1 MKTFWLLAHCA
12 LIALSVYAATTS
24 LEGLF
29 YLPPWTWLLVAALG
43 AFGVVLEARPDS
55 LPTPT
60 QQGE

>member
-1 MKTFWLLAHCA
+1 MKIFWPLAHCG

-24 LEGLF
+24 LDGPF
-29 YLPPWTWLLVAALG
+29 YLPPWTWLVVAAFG
-43 AFGVVLEARPDS
+43 ALGVVLETRPDS